1 MNCLCVWSISWE
13 CEAPPEGR
21 GGGVAHLDGALVF
34 HCFAAGD
41 EWMHSS
47 SSSSESPCLYSHP
60 QPPFS
65 FFNFS
70 SLCPLLNSWLI
81 ALHWHAADGNVSGG
95 QAAVVRREF
104 MVESAMSLTLNRLS
118 CNSCM
123 KSPWGPD
130 HPVDFSPIK
139 AIRIFVHQL
148 TNKKPTEADYVAG
161 VLQGGFNRELL
172 SWKQFD

>member
-1 MNCLCVWSISWE
+1 MCVVCFLRMRSTPRGTRRGRRTLGWSTCISLFCRWRWMD
-13 CEAPPEGR
+13 AFFLQLLRVSLSLPP
-21 GGGVAHLDGALVF
+21 
-34 HCFAAGD
+34 
-41 EWMHSS
+41 
-47 SSSSESPCLYSHP
+47 
-60 QPPFS
+60 PPFS

-104 MVESAMSLTLNRLS
+104 IVESAMSLTLNRLS

-123 KSPWGPD
+123 KSPRGPD

-161 VLQGGFNRELL
+161 VLQGGFNRGLL
-172 SWKQFD
+172 SRKQFD